1 MKKTSV
7 MALML
12 VAGAAQAY
20 EAGDM
25 VVRTGG
31 VSVHPDASSSS
42 LDIISP
48 ALGVVDGVQVDV
60 DDDTQ
65 LGVSFTYFITPKLG
79 IEVLGAT
86 PFKHDIVASNLLAGT
101 KLAET
106 KHLPPTISLQ
116 FYPMASTSK
125 FQPYVGAGL
134 NYTIFFE
141 EYTTDALTGAIGTLA
156 ELAKNPVS
164 GVVASSSTIELDN
177 SLGLALQAGFDYALT
192 DKIGVNAG
200 IWYVDI
206 NTTAEITADARLGE
220 TPVPVTATI
229 DVDID
234 PMVYM
239 IGVSYKL

>member
-1 MKKTSV
+1 
-7 MALML
+7 ML

-31 VSVHPDASSSS
+31 VSVHPDASSTS
-42 LDIISP
+42 LDITSP

-60 DDDTQ
+60 KDDTQ
-65 LGVSFTYFITPKLG
+65 LGLSFTYFITPKLG

-156 ELAKNPVS
+156 DLK
-164 GVVASSSTIELDN
+164 GVPGVTATSTNIDLKD
-177 SLGLALQAGFDYALT
+177 SFGLALQAGFDYALT
-192 DKIGVNAG
+192 DKVGINAG
-200 IWYVDI
+200 IWYIDI
-206 NTTAEITADARLGE
+206 NTTADITAE
-220 TPVPVTATI
+220 TNVVPVAATI